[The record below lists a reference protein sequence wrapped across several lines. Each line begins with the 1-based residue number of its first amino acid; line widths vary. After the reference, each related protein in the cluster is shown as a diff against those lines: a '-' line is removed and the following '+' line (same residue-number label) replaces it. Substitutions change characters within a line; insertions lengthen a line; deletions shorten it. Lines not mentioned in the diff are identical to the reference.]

1 MKPELSTHTRRQLS
15 YAEGYLALGMK
26 KNAGEA
32 LAEIVGE
39 DRTAT
44 PVLALGLTVRI
55 EQGDWRRAAVIGKA
69 LCTRAP
75 EVPGHW
81 VQWAYA
87 TRRHVGILEA
97 RAILMRGLGLHPL
110 EGMFHFNPGCI
121 FKIKQRSATAPLRV
135 SGKQSWAGVAL
146 SGTGLWPASASVAL
160 AEPSFPAPKHR
171 FISKTH
177 PGPLRGAAGQPG
189 RCAGVFGYSLR
200 IG

>member
-1 MKPELSTHTRRQLS
+1 MARMDLSTHTKRQLS

-110 EGMFHFNPGCI
+110 EGMFHFNLACYEAQLGNLADARV
-121 FKIKQRSATAPLRV
+121 FLDTACGLDEGFV
-135 SGKQSWAGVAL
+135 ELGKADDDL
-146 SGTGLWPASASVAL
+146 
-160 AEPSFPAPKHR
+160 E
-171 FISKTH
+171 
-177 PGPLRGAAGQPG
+177 PLRGFAH
-189 RCAGVFGYSLR
+189 
-200 IG
+200 